1 MTLQDPESG
10 SASGSAPTDPRI
22 LLFMPLGRNRELL
35 AETLETDYR
44 VDSTTDVAGLDEDFD
59 CCIMDR
65 RRLEDAIEP
74 IESRQEEASPTF
86 LPFLL
91 LLDQQTAD
99 RTDASV
105 WEYVDDVVSLPVDKP
120 ELSTR
125 VENLVERRLRS
136 VELVEREEQLESTIE
151 DLRTKE
157 AAMDQ
162 APIGLTIARIEE
174 NGDAPLIYANEG
186 FRELTGYD
194 DVIGRDCRFLQG
206 EDTDP
211 ETVAKLRAAIE
222 AREAVSV
229 DIVNYR
235 KNGQKFW
242 NKLDIAPI
250 ATDDPAPRY
259 VGFQA
264 DITERKIR
272 ERRLEV
278 MNRVLSHNLRNK
290 MNVIEGHSEL
300 LRLQV
305 GDDASTRSLSI
316 IEETAADLLRLGE
329 STRDIHQNLSPD
341 PSEETRIEVGEQL
354 RQLVGALHDRFP
366 AAEIELSLPA
376 DAITVTV
383 PGLIRAVEEAAVNA
397 IKHNDSET
405 PTVQIRVNERSDEWV
420 DIEVEDDG
428 PGIPHQEIEVLE
440 AGETDLRHADRLGI
454 WMIYWIAHRVGGSLT
469 VSDAEPRGTIIV
481 ISVPRNP

>member
-1 MTLQDPESG
+1 
-10 SASGSAPTDPRI
+10 
-22 LLFMPLGRNRELL
+22 MPPGRDRELL

-44 VDSTTDVAGLDEDFD
+44 VETTTDVSELDRDFD
-59 CCIMDR
+59 CCIIDR
-65 RRLEDAIEP
+65 RRLEAAVETIQ
-74 IESRQEEASPTF
+74 SRQERADPTF

-91 LLDQQTAD
+91 LLDQEAAD
-99 RTDASV
+99 RTDAAL
-105 WEYVDDVVSLPVDKP
+105 WEYVDDVVTLPVDQP
-120 ELSTR
+120 ELLSR

-136 VELVEREEQLESTIE
+136 VELVEREEQLESTIG

-162 APIGLTIARIEE
+162 APIGITITRIGED
-174 NGDAPLIYANEG
+174 GDAPLIYANEG

-250 ATDDPAPRY
+250 ATEDPAPRY

-300 LRLQV
+300 LRAQL
-305 GDDASTRSLSI
+305 DDEVSARSLSV
-316 IEETAADLLRLGE
+316 IEETATDLLRLSE
-329 STRDIHQNLSPD
+329 STRDIQRNLSPD
-341 PSEETRIEVGEQL
+341 PSVETSLEIGEQL
-354 RQLVGALHDRFP
+354 RQLVGALNDRFP

-376 DAITVTV
+376 KAVSASV

-397 IKHNDSET
+397 IKHNDSES
-405 PTVQIRVNERSDEWV
+405 PTVRLRVNERSEGWV

-454 WMIYWIAHRVGGSLT
+454 WMIYWIARRVGGSLT
-469 VSDAEPRGTIIV
+469 VTEAEPRGTVIV